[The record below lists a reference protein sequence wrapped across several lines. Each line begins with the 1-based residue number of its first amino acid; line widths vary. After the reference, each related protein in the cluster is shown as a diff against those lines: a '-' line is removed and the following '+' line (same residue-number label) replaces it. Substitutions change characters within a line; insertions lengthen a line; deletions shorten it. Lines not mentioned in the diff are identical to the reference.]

1 PASLD
6 TPGGVNYATSPIM
19 RILHFADLHIG
30 VENYGR
36 VDPTT
41 GLSTR
46 LLDFL
51 AALDELVE
59 YAIAQRVDLVLFAGD
74 AYKSRDPSQ
83 TQQRELARRL
93 ARLSAEGIPTFLLV
107 GNHDLPHALGRASAV
122 EIYDTLSVPRV
133 YVGDRLRTYSVE
145 TRCGPLQVVAMPWP
159 RRSVLFSHDE
169 LRSMTIEEATHELER
184 RLADG
189 VAAQAQ
195 SLDTNTPAILAGHVT
210 VQGATVGSERS
221 MMLGRDHILSPS
233 ALAYP
238 QLDYVAL
245 GHIHK
250 HQVLYQRPVMAYSGS
265 LQRVDFSEEEDPKGF
280 CLVELDPNRPQGQ
293 RLVDFQFQQVTA
305 RPFLTID
312 VELQPGDQD
321 PTDTVVKAVLRRRV
335 ADAVVRLRIRLPEEL
350 APLLRESEVR
360 AALRAA
366 HYVAGVYREVTS
378 PRRTRLEAGAARSL
392 GPEEA
397 LAQYLDARS
406 TAPNRKALL
415 LRRAQE
421 LIEESRD
428 VEERAG

>member
-1 PASLD
+1 
-6 TPGGVNYATSPIM
+6 M

-36 VDPTT
+36 VDPAT

-59 YAIAQRVDLVLFAGD
+59 YAIAQRVDVVLFAGD

-93 ARLSAEGIPTFLLV
+93 ARLSTEGIPTFLLV

-133 YVGDRLRTYSVE
+133 YVGDRLCSYRLE
-145 TRCGPLQVVAMPWP
+145 TKSGPLQVVALPWP
-159 RRSVLFSHDE
+159 RRSVLFSRDE
-169 LRSMTIEEATHELER
+169 MRAMTIEEATKELEK

-195 SLDTNTPAILAGHVT
+195 SLDAGVPAVLVGHVT
-210 VQGATVGSERS
+210 VSGATVGSERS
-221 MMLGRDHILSPS
+221 MMLGRDHVLPPS

-250 HQVLYQRPVMAYSGS
+250 HQVLYQRPVMAYAGS
-265 LQRVDFSEEEDPKGF
+265 LQRVDFSEEQDPKGF
-280 CLVELDPNRPQGQ
+280 CLVELDPSKPQGQ
-293 RLVDFQFQQVTA
+293 RLADFRFQQVKA

-321 PTDTVVKAVLRRRV
+321 PTDTVVKAVLRRRT
-335 ADAVVRLRIRLPEEL
+335 AEAVVRMRIRLPEEL
-350 APLLRESEVR
+350 APLLRESDVR
-360 AALRAA
+360 AALREA

-378 PRRTRLEAGAARSL
+378 PRRTRLEVGAARSL
-392 GPEEA
+392 GPAEA
-397 LAQYLDARS
+397 LAQYLDARG
-406 TAPNRKALL
+406 TASNRKALL
-415 LRRAQE
+415 MGRAQE
-421 LIEESRD
+421 L
-428 VEERAG
+428 VEETRDAEDRAG